1 MASRSSLYHAAV
13 SNRQMV
19 TNESTS
25 NNEDCKSQGEFF
37 EHMSPGNM
45 SCYMS
50 NTGSLSSSSGGRA
63 NQPLGQR
70 SCLGI
75 DSSSPIVKTQKF
87 SLDISPM
94 NTLSP
99 VSSLAFDLNS
109 TNLSERKNISNLGES
124 FVLRST
130 PQCGLT
136 PTRRRSLYNNG
147 SFINNSSS
155 DPSSDLNSIS
165 TKSFPPN
172 FIRRQ
177 SNLSCSMSESIQESA
192 AAVLGDDF
200 EPLSS
205 PSPTSRSPCK
215 TSIVRDKENCLQGTP
230 KDKLMTTARRR
241 RRSPLKSIGNL
252 GGVSRS
258 LCFSSPLKKAPTP
271 AKKQRQRASE
281 PLLETSPLDEPDPN
295 SMDSGYSA
303 SATKSDEARLRD
315 TVSVAPRKL
324 NLDTPTKS
332 KSIRFQS
339 RNSENQPPN
348 FAINNVLS
356 TQKKLKPLLSS
367 ESNIKL
373 SNVCTLHNVSSGQT
387 VPNNF
392 TNSSTENKN
401 DKMSMM
407 SSLESNNSEANV
419 LSFQRQSSNVAL
431 LPYLP
436 SFFTETSSLVQ
447 LSQESDEDLCM
458 HELYS
463 LEEANESEVSLRQSS
478 SPQMEL
484 GALLSGQVKDT
495 SLLSSCSG
503 TFELNKSCSMLD
515 TLQTSA
521 TIGVGNDSQAS
532 SDDESEKIR
541 ATTKKLF
548 CDDDNVCLE
557 SSSESTPLSRRDTE
571 ILTPRDSVESSPP
584 ASTEADVSMA
594 CTPSPGV
601 VKETKCVQRIRDVLC
616 TDMEVSPFN
625 RNARPLIRRTLSLCD
640 VTPPGLVLP
649 RSALSPNQ
657 AFKRPLPP
665 SEASPFVET
674 KRPKTYVGT
683 PRLTETFTLPCLKP
697 LPMSAFNASPSQE
710 TATRTD
716 GSSSPPSLECQQ
728 SDASP
733 ELPVSRTAAPEKSR
747 LIPRSES
754 SYSLVTRQSSV
765 PVTSSDSIDAS
776 IVRETPLCKTLSESH
791 LSIMKALNKCHNR
804 EEELTGDF
812 CRSLSLP
819 VISCG
824 RNPDIK
830 SITPE
835 TVAQLIH
842 GEYSHLIES
851 YQILDCRYPYE
862 FEGGHIKGAESW
874 HNPQFVVDYID
885 KAERVM
891 PPTPTDPNKR
901 HILIF
906 HCEFSAE
913 RGPKAQR
920 LLRERDRT
928 VNKDRYPALHFPE
941 TYLLEGGYKAFFE
954 LYPSLCV
961 PQKYTKML
969 DTNHAEDLKL
979 CRARS
984 KSWAVENKHGKG
996 RSGLWSKRFNRDT

>member
-1 MASRSSLYHAAV
+1 
-13 SNRQMV
+13 
-19 TNESTS
+19 
-25 NNEDCKSQGEFF
+25 
-37 EHMSPGNM
+37 
-45 SCYMS
+45 
-50 NTGSLSSSSGGRA
+50 
-63 NQPLGQR
+63 
-70 SCLGI
+70 
-75 DSSSPIVKTQKF
+75 
-87 SLDISPM
+87 
-94 NTLSP
+94 
-99 VSSLAFDLNS
+99 
-109 TNLSERKNISNLGES
+109 
-124 FVLRST
+124 
-130 PQCGLT
+130 
-136 PTRRRSLYNNG
+136 
-147 SFINNSSS
+147 
-155 DPSSDLNSIS
+155 
-165 TKSFPPN
+165 
-172 FIRRQ
+172 
-177 SNLSCSMSESIQESA
+177 
-192 AAVLGDDF
+192 
-200 EPLSS
+200 
-205 PSPTSRSPCK
+205 
-215 TSIVRDKENCLQGTP
+215 
-230 KDKLMTTARRR
+230 
-241 RRSPLKSIGNL
+241 
-252 GGVSRS
+252 
-258 LCFSSPLKKAPTP
+258 
-271 AKKQRQRASE
+271 
-281 PLLETSPLDEPDPN
+281 
-295 SMDSGYSA
+295 
-303 SATKSDEARLRD
+303 
-315 TVSVAPRKL
+315 
-324 NLDTPTKS
+324 
-332 KSIRFQS
+332 
-339 RNSENQPPN
+339 
-348 FAINNVLS
+348 
-356 TQKKLKPLLSS
+356 
-367 ESNIKL
+367 
-373 SNVCTLHNVSSGQT
+373 
-387 VPNNF
+387 
-392 TNSSTENKN
+392 
-401 DKMSMM
+401 
-407 SSLESNNSEANV
+407 
-419 LSFQRQSSNVAL
+419 
-431 LPYLP
+431 
-436 SFFTETSSLVQ
+436 
-447 LSQESDEDLCM
+447 
-458 HELYS
+458 
-463 LEEANESEVSLRQSS
+463 
-478 SPQMEL
+478 
-484 GALLSGQVKDT
+484 
-495 SLLSSCSG
+495 
-503 TFELNKSCSMLD
+503 
-515 TLQTSA
+515 
-521 TIGVGNDSQAS
+521 
-532 SDDESEKIR
+532 
-541 ATTKKLF
+541 
-548 CDDDNVCLE
+548 
-557 SSSESTPLSRRDTE
+557 
-571 ILTPRDSVESSPP
+571 
-584 ASTEADVSMA
+584 
-594 CTPSPGV
+594 
-601 VKETKCVQRIRDVLC
+601 
-616 TDMEVSPFN
+616 
-625 RNARPLIRRTLSLCD
+625 
-640 VTPPGLVLP
+640 
-649 RSALSPNQ
+649 SALSPNQ

-683 PRLTETFTLPCLKP
+683 PRLAETFTLPCLKP